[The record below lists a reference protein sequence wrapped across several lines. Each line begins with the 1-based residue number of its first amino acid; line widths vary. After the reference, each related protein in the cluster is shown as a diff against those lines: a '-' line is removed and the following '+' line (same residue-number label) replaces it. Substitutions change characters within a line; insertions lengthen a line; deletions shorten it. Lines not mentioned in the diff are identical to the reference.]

1 MAITALPGFNSMQYR
16 LPPLNGLLAFE
27 AAARNENFARAAKEL
42 NLSQATISHRV
53 RMLEKHLGYS
63 LFERLPRGLKLTE
76 SGKAYVPSIRKAFEQ
91 IYSST
96 AGIFGRIGTGSL
108 TVRAPVSYASLWL
121 GPMIDS
127 FLKLYPGISLRLISS
142 VWADEITS
150 DETDIEFRLG
160 YGNWENCKSEL
171 ILKEVVI
178 PVCNPRLL
186 KQKSNAFKRI
196 KELTEFPLIHVMGI
210 EDLWMKYLAL
220 AGLKIGA
227 DRRDIRVDSVTSAL
241 EIASSSNRVA
251 LLQKRFV
258 KPCLESNKLVVPI
271 NIEMEIEQAIY
282 LVQPRSKARLIPEAI
297 LFREWLVE
305 YLIDASE
312 LSALNAG

>member
-1 MAITALPGFNSMQYR
+1 MKYQ

-27 AAARNENFARAAKEL
+27 AAARNENFARAAEEL
-42 NLSQATISHRV
+42 SLSQATISHRV

-76 SGKAYVPSIRKAFEQ
+76 SGKAYVPSIRTAFEQ

-108 TVRAPVSYASLWL
+108 TIRAPVSYASLWL
-121 GPMIDS
+121 SPMIDH

-142 VWADEITS
+142 VWADELAS
-150 DETDIEFRLG
+150 DETDIDFRLG
-160 YGNWENCKSEL
+160 YGNWENCKSEM

-186 KQKSNAFKRI
+186 NQKSNAFKQVR
-196 KELTEFPLIHVMGI
+196 ELAEFPLIHVMGI
-210 EDLWMKYLAL
+210 EDLWIKYLAL
-220 AGLKIGA
+220 ADLKIDI
-227 DRRDIRVDSVTSAL
+227 DRRDIRVDSVVSAL
-241 EIASSSNRVA
+241 EIASSSDRIA
-251 LLQKRFV
+251 LLQKHFIRPF
-258 KPCLESNKLVVPI
+258 LESNRLVVPI
-271 NIEMEIEQAIY
+271 NIEMEIEQALY
-282 LVQPRSKARLIPEAI
+282 LVQPQSEATLIPEAI

-305 YLIDASE
+305 YLADTNDLGTGFAQ
-312 LSALNAG
+312 